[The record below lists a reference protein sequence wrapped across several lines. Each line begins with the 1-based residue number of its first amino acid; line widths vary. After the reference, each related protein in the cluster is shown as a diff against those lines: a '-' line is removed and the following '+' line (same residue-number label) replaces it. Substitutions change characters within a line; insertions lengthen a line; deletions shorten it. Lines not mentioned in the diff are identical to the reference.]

1 MKEAV
6 KKQYKEIKKIQNQEI
21 NEKNQD
27 VVDDLIMATED
38 LINNCIKEK
47 SYNVNR
53 DQNFLNATVICNR
66 LSLKL
71 ESFKINNLINK
82 LNEKTEELDKQQK
95 IIAEKIKNEED
106 KSNNLVFNI
115 LGFIASFSIVSAA
128 VTAIANIKGTLN
140 IMIFIIFSILL
151 LITTLIGLDNFY
163 RNDKKAKNLLKSNYF
178 LWIVL
183 FFMFVILGGISFVRE
198 NIDSILNNNDVIE
211 NNLTELNISESQNGR
226 D

>member
-1 MKEAV
+1 MEQILIQINQNLKNGLRKNLLQVNNYIIKIPETNKQQKSSNQTNDKDKTQELKDAV

-47 SYNVNR
+47 LYNVNR

-82 LNEKTEELDKQQK
+82 LNEKTEEL
-95 IIAEKIKNEED
+95 A
-106 KSNNLVFNI
+106 L
-115 LGFIASFSIVSAA
+115 
-128 VTAIANIKGTLN
+128 
-140 IMIFIIFSILL
+140 
-151 LITTLIGLDNFY
+151 
-163 RNDKKAKNLLKSNYF
+163 
-178 LWIVL
+178 
-183 FFMFVILGGISFVRE
+183 
-198 NIDSILNNNDVIE
+198 
-211 NNLTELNISESQNGR
+211 
-226 D
+226 